1 MNLDLKAAP
10 RSNGVLKQI
19 FQLKTAQKDGPI
31 LQIHHTIPGSRGES
45 QQIRFVHIAFEDAGE
60 KLAASDHRANIFI
73 VDFASNK
80 FWLLIKLDS
89 CTCLK
94 FSTRKKNELLVGIQN
109 GSLLFVNTETGNIEN
124 HLDSH
129 TVPVTQISFSQS
141 SYCLSASSQEAFIW
155 DLKSNMQIHKL
166 SMREGVALK
175 QIFFMPVLN
184 HILAC
189 FQDDTIHIWK
199 LDCYGN
205 FECFKQIVPEM
216 WKSHHIRC
224 IAFTRNG
231 RAMVI
236 GCQSQTM
243 TVISLDSW
251 AITKVIQLPK
261 TIPGVRHI
269 EFLPQQFDGGCNKI
283 LCLLSSRCKIHFFN
297 IDSTMFLQSVISPED
312 GIRHF
317 TCSQDGKY
325 LVTVLNMGEINVY
338 KSSSVLDNVEQLSPA
353 AAVEKTVSQEE
364 NVRHEGASRKIRS
377 STSNVTKPLKDKLRH
392 LQKQMQMKLDLQQL
406 KPILREFGE
415 YPEAYRRLIW
425 KTILQLPHNE
435 SAYVSLV
442 NRDCHPAYTDIENQY
457 PLENKSLL
465 KHLKRLLSCLAHWC
479 PLFGETKFLPLFV
492 FPFIKVFQ
500 SDPVVCFESVV
511 TIIIN
516 WCQRW
521 FEYFPFPPVNVL
533 TMIENVLSQQDNE
546 LMSWFYKHNI
556 TSQTYAWPL
565 LEVAFS
571 EVLSTSE
578 WLQLWDH
585 ILSNEP
591 SFLLIAVA
599 AYNIVFRTAIT
610 SCKTQDDFEF
620 FYRNQNPIDMK
631 RFISKVYYL
640 LETTSSDVHP
650 RKYLAAFSPVAKDVY
665 PVYKQYPTLI
675 VDYKAQQMDQIRKEK
690 EELKQ
695 KEEALLKSI
704 SAQEKKRNEEKRTE
718 AEKARLQ
725 SLEEV
730 YHDILQ
736 EEEDRVSEKRQ
747 KLAALRHELRMQ
759 KLEHL
764 EAAREKLL
772 HQQTQQR
779 QAALDRLIKDI
790 ARKRQREEEE
800 LKETEEEIQWHYT
813 NLLARKQEL
822 EAELAS
828 QSLVDDTSGA
838 EVLQKQQRQLV
849 TELAKLREAASDGHL
864 SKQMDMA
871 NRIAL
876 TEDLL
881 QNVETKIAK
890 EVAQSHLNLTSV
902 HNTVKQA
909 VQLEAQAKAL
919 EEEVEHL
926 VSKLV
931 DMRMKKGHSK
941 LVDLTTRQK
950 EQNRSYEEYKNLTD
964 SLLHQLQCSSSPHC
978 HNIWSNVSINKQHA
992 EHNENIGRT
1001 DSRDS

>member
-10 RSNGVLKQI
+10 HSNGVLKQV
-19 FQLKTAQKDGPI
+19 FQLKTAQRDGPI
-31 LQIHHTIPGSRGES
+31 LQIHHTIPGSHGES

-89 CTCLK
+89 CTCLT

-109 GSLLFVNTETGNIEN
+109 GSLLFVNTETANIEN
-124 HLDSH
+124 RLDGH

-199 LDCYGN
+199 IDCYGN

-283 LCLLSSRCKIHFFN
+283 LCLLSSRCTIHFFN
-297 IDSTMFLQSVISPED
+297 TDSTMFLQSVISPED

-353 AAVEKTVSQEE
+353 EAVEKAVSQEE

-591 SFLLIAVA
+591 SFLLIAVV
-599 AYNIVFRTAIT
+599 AYNIVFRTAIK
-610 SCKTQDDFEF
+610 SCKTQDDFE
-620 FYRNQNPIDMK
+620 
-631 RFISKVYYL
+631 
-640 LETTSSDVHP
+640 
-650 RKYLAAFSPVAKDVY
+650 
-665 PVYKQYPTLI
+665 
-675 VDYKAQQMDQIRKEK
+675 AQQMDQIRKEK

-772 HQQTQQR
+772 HHQTQQR
-779 QAALDRLIKDI
+779 QAALDRLVKDI

-800 LKETEEEIQWHYT
+800 LKETEEEIQWHYI

-838 EVLQKQQRQLV
+838 EVLQKQQQRQLV
-849 TELAKLREAASDGHL
+849 TELTKLREAASDGHL

-902 HNTVKQA
+902 HNTVKA

-964 SLLHQLQCSSSPHC
+964 SLIHQLQCSSSPHC

-992 EHNENIGRT
+992 ENNENMGRT